1 MSDGE
6 DMLMIPG
13 ADDAVIGTVKRCSQD
28 EFVVYDYEKLVASF
42 VRQGMDREE
51 AEEWIDFN
59 ISGVWV
65 GSRTPGILVSG
76 SAGDICSAEDSE

>member
-1 MSDGE
+1 MSGNE

-42 VRQGMDREE
+42 VRQGMDRDE

-59 ISGVWV
+59 ISGAWV

-76 SAGDICSAEDSE
+76 SADDIRASEDSE